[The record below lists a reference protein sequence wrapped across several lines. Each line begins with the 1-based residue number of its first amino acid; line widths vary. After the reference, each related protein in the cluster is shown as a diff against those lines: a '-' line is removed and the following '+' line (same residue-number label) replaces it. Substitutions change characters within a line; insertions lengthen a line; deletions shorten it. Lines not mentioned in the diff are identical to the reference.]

1 MSKQKFIE
9 VVESLFQ
16 IHPVDAGAVEYFN
29 KTVKSKKLN
38 QKEIEKAR
46 VVKEAILKY
55 LTINAGKMFDRTE
68 IANALYNAGDF
79 KEEYLINDKGT
90 IAYNSITAFANQ
102 LVTSGSVKK
111 QEIKEGKIKKVKYS
125 I

>member
-46 VVKEAILKY
+46 VVKEAIVKY

-79 KEEYLINDKGT
+79 KEEYLINDKG
-90 IAYNSITAFANQ
+90 
-102 LVTSGSVKK
+102 
-111 QEIKEGKIKKVKYS
+111 KKVPGRTYYELLGLDFMVDQKLKSS
-125 I
+125 ISL